1 MKIFDRFRARPEAQ
15 LRPPQEE
22 ARQEPDLKEAP
33 PRPRASM
40 TGAVFQGLNDPALLE
55 FIRDGQVSVSSSML
69 RNTSALRCLSLI
81 GNGLGM
87 LPVNLYHTGAEKEIA
102 KDHPAHKL
110 LRYKPNP
117 WQTPMEFK
125 SQMQVLLET
134 EGNAYA
140 RIIRSGGRPIH
151 LIPYEKGQV
160 QARLGGNYRMQYT
173 CTAEHGG
180 QITLDQDEILHIR
193 ELSIDG
199 VLGLS
204 KRQLSEEVFELAT
217 QAQRAALSVFKT
229 GVMAGGAIE
238 VPSPLSDEAFSR
250 MKETRDSQYSGADNA
265 NKWMILEE
273 GAKANPFTSTARD
286 GQQLESRNH
295 QIEEVAR
302 LYGVPRPLLM
312 MDDTSWGSGIEQL
325 AIFFVQFTM
334 SSRFTAWEQALA
346 RSLLTDQERERLQFK
361 FNVRALLR
369 GTLKDQADY
378 LAKSLGAGGH
388 QGWHGVNEVRD
399 LLDYPADPDPKFNR
413 PPDPMGTKASN
424 EPQTTP

>member
-1 MKIFDRFRARPEAQ
+1 MSIFDMFRRKAEAKSRPQASAQ
-15 LRPPQEE
+15 GI
-22 ARQEPDLKEAP
+22 
-33 PRPRASM
+33 
-40 TGAVFQGLNDPALLE
+40 TFQGLDDPALLE
-55 FIRDGQVSVSSSML
+55 FIRNGQQGESNRML
-69 RNTSALRCLSLI
+69 RNTSALRSLSLI

-87 LPVNLYHTGAEKEIA
+87 LPVSLYRSGSDKEIV

-110 LRYKPNP
+110 LRFKPNP

-140 RIIRSGGRPIH
+140 RIIRAAGRPIH
-151 LIPYEKGQV
+151 LIPFEKGRV
-160 QARLGGNYRMQYT
+160 DAKLGSNWRMQYR
-173 CTAEHGG
+173 CTTENGG
-180 QITLDQDEILHIR
+180 QLTLDQDEILHVR

-204 KRQLSEEVFELAT
+204 KRRLSCEVFELAE
-217 QAQRAALSVFKT
+217 QAQRAAANVFKT

-238 VPSPLSDEAFSR
+238 VPNAMSDQAYQR
-250 MKETRDSQYSGADNA
+250 MKTARDEEYSGAENV
-265 NKWMILEE
+265 NKWMIMEE
-273 GAKANPFTSTARD
+273 GAKANPFTSTAKD

-334 SSRFTAWEQALA
+334 TPRFTAWEEALA
-346 RSLLTDQERERLQFK
+346 RSLLTDYERENLYFK
-361 FNVRALLR
+361 FNERALLR

-378 LAKSLGAGGH
+378 FAKALGAGGH
-388 QGWHGVNEVRD
+388 QGWHGVNEVRE
-399 LLDYPADPDPKFNR
+399 LLEYPADPNPKFNT
-413 PPDPMGTKASN
+413 PPEPMGKKASN
-424 EPQTTP
+424 EPQATT

>member
-1 MKIFDRFRARPEAQ
+1 MSIFDRFRSMPEAQ
-15 LRPPQEE
+15 SRPLSSE
-22 ARQEPDLKEAP
+22 ARQEPELHEAP
-33 PRPRASM
+33 LRPLASASGP
-40 TGAVFQGLNDPALLE
+40 TFQGLGDPALLE
-55 FIRDGQVSVSSSML
+55 FIRNGQRSATSQML

-87 LPVNLYHTGAEKEIA
+87 LPVNLYHTGNEKEVA
-102 KDHPAHKL
+102 EDHPAHKL

-125 SQMQVLLET
+125 SQMQVLMET

-140 RIIRSGGRPIH
+140 RIIRAAGRPIH
-151 LIPYEKGQV
+151 LIPFEKGKV
-160 QARLGGNYRMQYT
+160 DAKLGSNWRMQYR
-173 CTAEHGG
+173 CTTENGG
-180 QITLDQDEILHIR
+180 QLTLDQDEILHVR

-204 KRQLSEEVFELAT
+204 KRKLSDEVFELAA
-217 QAQRAALSVFKT
+217 QAQRAALNVFKT

-238 VPSPLSDEAFSR
+238 VPTPLSEEAFLR
-250 MKETRDSQYSGADNA
+250 MKQTRDAEYSGSENV

-273 GAKANPFTSTARD
+273 GAKANPFTSTAKD

-378 LAKSLGAGGH
+378 LAKALGAGGH
-388 QGWHGVNEVRD
+388 QGWHGVNEVRE
-399 LLDYPADPDPKFNR
+399 LLDYPADPNPKFNT
-413 PPDPMGTKASN
+413 PPEPMGKKATN
-424 EPQTTP
+424 EPQTTT

>member
-1 MKIFDRFRARPEAQ
+1 MKFFDKLSGRAPEAQ
-15 LRPPQEE
+15 S
-22 ARQEPDLKEAP
+22 
-33 PRPRASM
+33 RPRASAEGI
-40 TGAVFQGLNDPALLE
+40 TFQGLDDPALLE
-55 FIRDGQVSVSSSML
+55 FIRNGQLGESNRML
-69 RNTSALRCLSLI
+69 RNTAALRSLSLI
-81 GNGLGM
+81 SNGLGM
-87 LPVNLYHTGAEKEIA
+87 LPTSLYRAGDDKEVA

-125 SQMQVLLET
+125 SQMQLLLET

-151 LIPYEKGQV
+151 LIPFEKGKV
-160 QARLGGNYRMQYT
+160 DAKLGSNWRMQYR
-173 CTAEHGG
+173 CTTENGG
-180 QITLDQDEILHIR
+180 QITLDQEEILHVR
-193 ELSIDG
+193 ELSFDG

-204 KRQLSEEVFELAT
+204 KRKLSTEVFELAE
-217 QAQRAALSVFKT
+217 QAQRAAGNIFKT

-238 VPSPLSDEAFSR
+238 TPNALSDQAYKR
-250 MKETRDSQYSGADNA
+250 MRESLDQGLSGSDNVQ
-265 NKWMILEE
+265 KWMIAEE
-273 GAKANPFTSTARD
+273 GAKANPFTSTAKD

-334 SSRFTAWEQALA
+334 TPRFTCWEQALA
-346 RSLLTDQERERLQFK
+346 RSLLTDKERESLYFK
-361 FNVRALLR
+361 FNERALLR

-378 LAKSLGAGGH
+378 FAKALGAGGH
-388 QGWHGVNEVRD
+388 QPWHTANEIRD
-399 LLDYPADPDPKFNR
+399 LAEYPADPDPKFNTLG
-413 PPDPMGTKASN
+413 DPSGKKASN
-424 EPQTTP
+424 EPQKAT

>member
-1 MKIFDRFRARPEAQ
+1 MSIFDMFRRKAEAKSRPQASAQ
-15 LRPPQEE
+15 GI
-22 ARQEPDLKEAP
+22 
-33 PRPRASM
+33 
-40 TGAVFQGLNDPALLE
+40 TFQGLDDPALLE
-55 FIRDGQVSVSSSML
+55 FIRNGQQGESNRML
-69 RNTSALRCLSLI
+69 RNTSALRSLSLI

-87 LPVNLYHTGAEKEIA
+87 LPVSLYRSGSDKEIV

-110 LRYKPNP
+110 LRFKPNP

-134 EGNAYA
+134 EGNADA
-140 RIIRSGGRPIH
+140 RIIRAAGRPIH
-151 LIPYEKGQV
+151 LIPFEKGRV
-160 QARLGGNYRMQYT
+160 DAKLGSNWRMQYR
-173 CTAEHGG
+173 CTTENGG
-180 QITLDQDEILHIR
+180 QLTLDQDEILHVR

-204 KRQLSEEVFELAT
+204 KRRLSCEVFELAE
-217 QAQRAALSVFKT
+217 QAQRAAANVFKT

-238 VPSPLSDEAFSR
+238 VPNAMSDQAYQR
-250 MKETRDSQYSGADNA
+250 MKTARDEEYSGAENV
-265 NKWMILEE
+265 NKWMIMEE
-273 GAKANPFTSTARD
+273 GAKANPFTSTAKD

-334 SSRFTAWEQALA
+334 TPRFTAWEEALA
-346 RSLLTDQERERLQFK
+346 RSLLTDQERENLYFK
-361 FNVRALLR
+361 FNERALLR

-378 LAKSLGAGGH
+378 FAKALGAGGH
-388 QGWHGVNEVRD
+388 QGWHGVNEVRE
-399 LLDYPADPDPKFNR
+399 LLEYPADPNPKFNT
-413 PPDPMGTKASN
+413 PPEPMGKKASN
-424 EPQTTP
+424 ESEKTT

>member
-1 MKIFDRFRARPEAQ
+1 MKFFDKLFGRTPEAQ
-15 LRPPQEE
+15 S
-22 ARQEPDLKEAP
+22 
-33 PRPRASM
+33 RPRAS
-40 TGAVFQGLNDPALLE
+40 TEGITFQGLDDPALLE
-55 FIRDGQVSVSSSML
+55 FIRNGQLGESNRML
-69 RNTSALRCLSLI
+69 RNTAALRSLSLI
-81 GNGLGM
+81 SNGLGM
-87 LPVNLYHTGAEKEIA
+87 LPTSLYRAGDDKEVA

-125 SQMQVLLET
+125 SQMQLLLET

-151 LIPYEKGQV
+151 LIPFEKDKV
-160 QARLGGNYRMQYT
+160 DAKLGSNWRMQYR
-173 CTAEHGG
+173 CTTENGG
-180 QITLDQDEILHIR
+180 QITLDQEEILHVR
-193 ELSIDG
+193 ELSFDG

-204 KRQLSEEVFELAT
+204 KRKLSTEVFELAE
-217 QAQRAALSVFKT
+217 QAQRAAGNIFKT

-238 VPSPLSDEAFSR
+238 TPNALSDQAYKR
-250 MKETRDSQYSGADNA
+250 MRESLDQGLSGSDNV
-265 NKWMILEE
+265 NKWMIAEE
-273 GAKANPFTSTARD
+273 GAKANPFTSTAKD

-334 SSRFTAWEQALA
+334 TPRFTCWEQALA
-346 RSLLTDQERERLQFK
+346 RSLLTDKERESLYFK
-361 FNVRALLR
+361 FNERALLR

-378 LAKSLGAGGH
+378 FAKALGAGGH
-388 QGWHGVNEVRD
+388 QPWHTANEIRD
-399 LLDYPADPDPKFNR
+399 LAEYPADPDPKFNTLGE
-413 PPDPMGTKASN
+413 PSGKKASN
-424 EPQTTP
+424 EPQKAT

>member
-1 MKIFDRFRARPEAQ
+1 MKFFDKLFGRAPEAQ
-15 LRPPQEE
+15 S
-22 ARQEPDLKEAP
+22 
-33 PRPRASM
+33 RPRASAEGI
-40 TGAVFQGLNDPALLE
+40 TFQGLDDPALLE
-55 FIRDGQVSVSSSML
+55 FIRNGQLGESNRML
-69 RNTSALRCLSLI
+69 RNTAALRSLSLI
-81 GNGLGM
+81 SNGLGM
-87 LPVNLYHTGAEKEIA
+87 LPTSLYRAGDDKEVA

-125 SQMQVLLET
+125 SQMQLLLET

-151 LIPYEKGQV
+151 LIPFEKGKV
-160 QARLGGNYRMQYT
+160 DAKLGSNWRMQYR
-173 CTAEHGG
+173 CTTENGG
-180 QITLDQDEILHIR
+180 QITLDQEEILHVR
-193 ELSIDG
+193 ELSFDG

-204 KRQLSEEVFELAT
+204 KRKLSTEVFELAE
-217 QAQRAALSVFKT
+217 QAQRAAGNIFKT

-238 VPSPLSDEAFSR
+238 TPNALSDQAYKR
-250 MKETRDSQYSGADNA
+250 MRESLDQGLSGSDNVQ
-265 NKWMILEE
+265 KWMIAEE
-273 GAKANPFTSTARD
+273 GAKANPFTSTAKD

-334 SSRFTAWEQALA
+334 TPRFTCWEQALA
-346 RSLLTDQERERLQFK
+346 RSLLTDKERESLYFK
-361 FNVRALLR
+361 FNERALLR

-378 LAKSLGAGGH
+378 FAKALGAGGH
-388 QGWHGVNEVRD
+388 QPWHTANEIRD
-399 LLDYPADPDPKFNR
+399 LAEYPADPDPKFNTLG
-413 PPDPMGTKASN
+413 DPSGKKASN
-424 EPQTTP
+424 EPQKAT

>member
-1 MKIFDRFRARPEAQ
+1 MKIFDKLFRRDGPEAQ
-15 LRPPQEE
+15 S
-22 ARQEPDLKEAP
+22 
-33 PRPRASM
+33 RPRASSEGI
-40 TGAVFQGLNDPALLE
+40 TFQGLDDPALLE
-55 FIRDGQVSVSSSML
+55 FIRNGQMGASNRML

-87 LPVNLYHTGAEKEIA
+87 LPTSLYRAGDDKEVA
-102 KDHPAHKL
+102 REHPAHKL

-125 SQMQVLLET
+125 SQMQLLLET

-140 RIIRSGGRPIH
+140 RIIRAAGRPIH
-151 LIPYEKGQV
+151 LIPFEKGKV
-160 QARLGGNYRMQYT
+160 DAKLGSGWRMQYRCMT
-173 CTAEHGG
+173 ENGG
-180 QITLDQDEILHIR
+180 QITLDQEEILHVR
-193 ELSIDG
+193 EISFDG

-204 KRQLSEEVFELAT
+204 KRQLSNEVFELAE
-217 QAQRAALSVFKT
+217 QAQRAAGNIFKT

-238 VPSPLSDEAFSR
+238 TPNALSDQAYNR
-250 MKETRDSQYSGADNA
+250 MRASLDQGLSGSENV
-265 NKWMILEE
+265 NKWMIAEE
-273 GAKANPFTSTARD
+273 GAKANPFTSTAKD

-334 SSRFTAWEQALA
+334 TPRFTAWEQALE
-346 RSLLTDQERERLQFK
+346 RSLLTDAERGHYYFK
-361 FNVRALLR
+361 FNERALLR

-378 LAKSLGAGGH
+378 FAKALGAGGH
-388 QGWHGVNEVRD
+388 QPWHTANEVRD
-399 LLDYPADPDPKFNR
+399 LAEYPADPNPKFNTLG
-413 PPDPMGTKASN
+413 DPSGKKASN
-424 EPQTTP
+424 EPQTTT